1 MRKHREE
8 SNANDLE
15 QNNIMQNHRKE
26 SNANPIKFL
35 QGKSDGRVETKDSF
49 KRNKFLQKGMFLSV
63 CIQME
68 MIHFTVIN
76 FFKMLNHKRTIF
88 FFFFFNYKQAGE

>member
-1 MRKHREE
+1 MHKHREE

-15 QNNIMQNHRKE
+15 QNNIMQSHIEE
-26 SNANPIKFL
+26 SNTNQNKFV

-63 CIQME
+63 CFQME
-68 MIHFTVIN
+68 MIRFTVIH
-76 FFKMLNHKRTIF
+76 FFKMFSPERTVF
-88 FFFFFNYKQAGE
+88 FFFFFKL

>member
-15 QNNIMQNHRKE
+15 QNNIMSKHRKE
-26 SNANPIKFL
+26 SNANPIKLL
-35 QGKSDGRVETKDSF
+35 QGKSDGRVETKDSS

-88 FFFFFNYKQAGE
+88 MGFFFNFYFF

>member
-1 MRKHREE
+1 MKEHNLKHMIIKE

-15 QNNIMQNHRKE
+15 QNNIMQSHREE
-26 SNANPIKFL
+26 SNANQNKFV

-49 KRNKFLQKGMFLSV
+49 KRNNFLQKGMFLSV
-63 CIQME
+63 CFQME

-76 FFKMLNHKRTIF
+76 FFQNV
-88 FFFFFNYKQAGE
+88 